1 MFISSKWFKSLRLV
15 FLLVLTMTFVAG
27 CTDARPEDTEATYP
41 DFGAMEEVSTET
53 LPPVKIEMP
62 DFELTYSGELE
73 NVIHVQQ
80 IESENVLVFTVR
92 LSNADEEI
100 FTMRYH
106 SDEGDLV
113 TVLEDTQGNRVPVA
127 FLMASVPENLSQ
139 EDEQLFYTAQEAVNE
154 IVDSLVLK

>member
-41 DFGAMEEVSTET
+41 DFGAMEEVSNET

>member
-113 TVLEDTQGNRVPVA
+113 TVLDDTQGNRVPVA

>member
-41 DFGAMEEVSTET
+41 DFGAMEEVSNET

-113 TVLEDTQGNRVPVA
+113 TVLDDTQGNRVPVA
-127 FLMASVPENLSQ
+127 FLMASIPENLSQ

>member
-1 MFISSKWFKSLRLV
+1 MFISSKWFQSLRLV

-92 LSNADEEI
+92 LSNADEEV

-113 TVLEDTQGNRVPVA
+113 TVLDDTQGNRVPVA

>member
-1 MFISSKWFKSLRLV
+1 MFISSKWFQSLRLV

-80 IESENVLVFTVR
+80 IESENVWVFTVR

-113 TVLEDTQGNRVPVA
+113 TVLDDTQGNRVPVA

>member
-41 DFGAMEEVSTET
+41 DFGAMEEVSAET

-113 TVLEDTQGNRVPVA
+113 TVLDDTQGNRVPVA

>member
-106 SDEGDLV
+106 SDEGDFV
-113 TVLEDTQGNRVPVA
+113 TVLDDTQGNRVPVA

>member
-1 MFISSKWFKSLRLV
+1 MFISSKWFQSLRLV

>member
-41 DFGAMEEVSTET
+41 DFGAMEEVSNET

-113 TVLEDTQGNRVPVA
+113 TVLDDTQGNRVPVA

>member
-1 MFISSKWFKSLRLV
+1 MFISSKWFQSLRLV

-41 DFGAMEEVSTET
+41 DFGAMEEVSNET

>member
-1 MFISSKWFKSLRLV
+1 
-15 FLLVLTMTFVAG
+15 MTFVAG

-113 TVLEDTQGNRVPVA
+113 TVLDDTQGNRVPVA

>member
-1 MFISSKWFKSLRLV
+1 MFISSKWFQSLRLV

-113 TVLEDTQGNRVPVA
+113 TVLDDTQGNRVPVA

>member
-1 MFISSKWFKSLRLV
+1 MFISSKWFQSLRLV

-41 DFGAMEEVSTET
+41 DFGAMEEVSNET

-113 TVLEDTQGNRVPVA
+113 TVLDDTQGNRVPVA
-127 FLMASVPENLSQ
+127 FLMASIPENLSQ

>member
-154 IVDSLVLK
+154 IVDSMVLK

>member
-1 MFISSKWFKSLRLV
+1 MFISSKWFQSLRLV

-113 TVLEDTQGNRVPVA
+113 TVLDDTQGNRVPVA
-127 FLMASVPENLSQ
+127 FLMASIPENLSQ

>member
-80 IESENVLVFTVR
+80 IESENVLVFSVR

-113 TVLEDTQGNRVPVA
+113 TVLDDTQGNRVPVA